1 VRRDRQAA
9 ADPRNEGEGSSMSDV
24 QISASLVKELRERT
38 GAGMMD
44 CKRALQETGG
54 ELETAAE
61 YLRKQGILKAD
72 KKAGR
77 AANEG
82 LVHSYIHQG
91 GRIGVL
97 VEVNCETDFVART
110 DQFRGF
116 CQEIAMQIAASAP
129 TVVSREQ
136 VAQELLAREREIYR
150 EVARNEGKPEKILD
164 RIVEGK
170 IEKYFAQVCLLEQPY
185 IRDQDKKVEELLKE
199 TIASLGENIQIA
211 RFSRYALGEGA

>member
-1 VRRDRQAA
+1 
-9 ADPRNEGEGSSMSDV
+9 MSNV

-44 CKRALQETGG
+44 CKRALQEMNGD
-54 ELETAAE
+54 LETAAE
-61 YLRKQGILKAD
+61 YLRKQGILKAA

-77 AANEG
+77 TANEG
-82 LVHSYIHQG
+82 LIHSYIHPG

-110 DQFRGF
+110 DQFRRF
-116 CQEIAMQIAASAP
+116 CQEIAMQVAAASP
-129 TVVSREQ
+129 SVVSRDQ
-136 VAQELLAREREIYR
+136 VPEHVLAKEREVNR
-150 EVARNEGKPEKILD
+150 EVARNEGKPEKVFD

-170 IEKYFAQVCLLEQPY
+170 IEKYFAQVCLLEQAY
-185 IRDQDKKVEELLKE
+185 IRDPDKKVEELLKE

>member
-1 VRRDRQAA
+1 
-9 ADPRNEGEGSSMSDV
+9 MSDV

-44 CKRALQETGG
+44 CKRALQETDGG
-54 ELETAAE
+54 LEAAAE

-72 KKAGR
+72 AKADR

-82 LVHSYIHQG
+82 LVHAYIHHG

-110 DQFRGF
+110 DQFREF
-116 CQEIAMQIAASAP
+116 CQEIALQIAASAP
-129 TVVSREQ
+129 TTVHREQ
-136 VAQELLAREREIYR
+136 VSPEVIAREREIFR
-150 EVARNEGKPEKILD
+150 EVARNEGKPDNILD

-170 IEKYFAQVCLLEQPY
+170 VEKYFAQVCLLEQPY

-211 RFSRYALGEGA
+211 RFSRFALGEGA